1 MGIVPENEHLLG
13 LEGAGV
19 VRRVAS
25 DVTTYRPGD
34 RVVVF
39 EKGTFANRIQVT
51 TERTHKLPDHLS
63 YTDAAT
69 ITGVYLTS
77 LYSLFNLASLQKGN
91 SVLIH
96 SAAGGIGISAIKLA
110 KYKQAEIYVTVGTE
124 DKRRFLESEFGIPRS
139 RMFSSRSTAFAKEI
153 LAATGGR
160 GVDVILNSLTGE
172 LLDETWRICAD
183 GGTMVEIGKRDIL
196 DRKQLAMEPF
206 DRNCSYRALDFSHQQ
221 ISDAL
226 IAEYEPASSPIPDSI
241 TDELLAC
248 FPRSSIYTTKAMS
261 SQFARS
267 NSSPLRT
274 SLQPLPTCVEANT
287 LARLS
292 SQTLQKTK

>member
-13 LEGAGV
+13 LEGAGI
-19 VRRVAS
+19 VRRVAG
-25 DVTTYRPGD
+25 DVTTYKPGD

-51 TERTHKLPDHLS
+51 TERTHKIPNHLS

-77 LYSLFNLASLQKGN
+77 LYSLFNLANLQKGN

-110 KYKQAEIYVTVGTE
+110 QYKQAEIYVTVGTE
-124 DKRRFLESEFGIPRS
+124 DKRLFLESEFGIPRS
-139 RMFSSRSTAFAKEI
+139 RMFSSRSTAFA
-153 LAATGGR
+153 
-160 GVDVILNSLTGE
+160 NSLTGE

-206 DRNCSYRALDFSHQQ
+206 DRNCSYRALDFSHKQ

-226 IAEYEPASSPIPDSI
+226 IAEYEA
-241 TDELLAC
+241 
-248 FPRSSIYTTKAMS
+248 
-261 SQFARS
+261 
-267 NSSPLRT
+267 
-274 SLQPLPTCVEANT
+274 
-287 LARLS
+287 
-292 SQTLQKTK
+292 